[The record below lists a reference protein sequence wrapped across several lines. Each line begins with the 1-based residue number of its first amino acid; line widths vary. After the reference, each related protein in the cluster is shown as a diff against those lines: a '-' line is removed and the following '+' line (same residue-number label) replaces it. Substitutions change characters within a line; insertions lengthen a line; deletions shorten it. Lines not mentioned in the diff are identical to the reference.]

1 MEKLTEKTLAKEE
14 IFNGHVINLHVET
27 VELPDG
33 KTSTREII
41 THPGGV
47 GVLAVDE
54 NMDAYMVSQ
63 FRSPYKQ
70 VVLEAPAGKLSPGE
84 HHLEC
89 GIRELR
95 EETGL
100 VADNMEYLGCILPSP
115 GYTNEIIHM
124 YLATGLKQKE
134 QQLDEDEFLDVHK
147 IPLEKLKDM
156 CMNNEITDAKTVALI
171 LKAYLIISP
180 SV

>member
-1 MEKLTEKTLAKEE
+1 MNLTEKTLNKEE
-14 IFNGHVINLHVET
+14 IFKGHVINLHVET

-33 KTSTREII
+33 QTSTREII
-41 THPGGV
+41 SHPGGV
-47 GVLAVDE
+47 AVIAIDE
-54 NMDAYMVSQ
+54 NREAYMVSQ
-63 FRSPYKQ
+63 FRSPYKE

-84 HHLEC
+84 NHLEC

-100 VADNMEYLGCILPSP
+100 VADDMKYLGCILPSP
-115 GYTNEIIHM
+115 GYTNEIIHL

-134 QQLDEDEFLDVHK
+134 QQLDDDEFLSVHK

-156 CMNNEITDAKTVALI
+156 CLNNEITDAKTVALI

-180 SV
+180 LA